1 MIETPDTFPANA
13 ILTEEAI
20 RRQDE
25 LRREYDEA
33 LPLDDVNINR
43 YTSSLLR
50 LVSLLKKEPEL
61 NNSALAS
68 SLELLSKKF
77 YGRWK
82 YLDIILRFLEKSV
95 EVQTEKEAQE
105 ILEVMAN
112 LVESTGKKNVKEA
125 NRIRR
130 QIGFENRFNM
140 KKYYEPIREYDKDKF
155 HRIIVFQKQFD
166 LYWNEHG
173 TDIQQRSQRRKS
185 RKKMESGQNTSDK
198 PCVLCEKPHKRYP
211 AYFANFRTGF
221 YRWQKRYESDAQI
234 LQGRKNTEKL
244 VELLQSLQNK

>member
-1 MIETPDTFPANA
+1 MRKNYITLENSSFIGEKMIETPDTFPANA

-82 YLDIILRFLEKSV
+82 YLDIILRFLEK
-95 EVQTEKEAQE
+95 A
-105 ILEVMAN
+105 
-112 LVESTGKKNVKEA
+112 
-125 NRIRR
+125 
-130 QIGFENRFNM
+130 
-140 KKYYEPIREYDKDKF
+140 
-155 HRIIVFQKQFD
+155 
-166 LYWNEHG
+166 
-173 TDIQQRSQRRKS
+173 
-185 RKKMESGQNTSDK
+185 
-198 PCVLCEKPHKRYP
+198 
-211 AYFANFRTGF
+211 
-221 YRWQKRYESDAQI
+221 
-234 LQGRKNTEKL
+234 
-244 VELLQSLQNK
+244 